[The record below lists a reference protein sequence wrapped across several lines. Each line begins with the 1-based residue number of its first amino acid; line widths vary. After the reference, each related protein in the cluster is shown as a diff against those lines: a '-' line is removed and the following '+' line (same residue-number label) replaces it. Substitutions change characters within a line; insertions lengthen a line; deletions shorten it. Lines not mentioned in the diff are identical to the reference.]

1 MTRKIRVRRRG
12 FIAHRH
18 KKRWKIRRGNKI
30 ITAHARKD
38 SWRVSP
44 ATYLTKDRGA
54 PGRGKKVIKKLKKG
68 EMTRWAI
75 KLGYIK
81 EGQRV
86 SDIPYSK
93 IDDFAIDLAKRVG
106 ARRAWGMFRV
116 QVLFRK
122 RERNGFKKKMQRA
135 ADAIAEKFPE
145 ALTPKEAVRTWK
157 NMSPRERAKRMPGGK
172 V

>member
-1 MTRKIRVRRRG
+1 MTRRIRVRRKGFTATRKKQTWRIKRG
-12 FIAHRH
+12 GKVIIAKA
-18 KKRWKIRRGNKI
+18 KKK
-30 ITAHARKD
+30 

-44 ATYLTKDRGA
+44 TVFLTKDRGA
-54 PGRGKKVIKKLKKG
+54 PGRGKKVVKKLRKG
-68 EMTRWAI
+68 EMTKWAI

-93 IDDFAIDLAKRVG
+93 IEDFAIDLAKRVG

-122 RERNGFKKKMQRA
+122 RERNGFKKKMQRG
-135 ADAIAEKFPE
+135 ADAIAEAFPE
-145 ALTPKEAVRTWK
+145 ALTPKAAIRKWK
-157 NMSPRERAKRMPGGK
+157 QMSPRERAKRMPGGK
-172 V
+172 I